1 MFKGKTER
9 NLRRNDPRIGE
20 KIRILHCHGSHVRKE
35 SQERLDQQCQLS
47 VKDDQ
52 LSSKMNIMG

>member
-1 MFKGKTER
+1 MTRELGK
-9 NLRRNDPRIGE
+9 
-20 KIRILHCHGSHVRKE
+20 KIRRLHCHGSHVRKE